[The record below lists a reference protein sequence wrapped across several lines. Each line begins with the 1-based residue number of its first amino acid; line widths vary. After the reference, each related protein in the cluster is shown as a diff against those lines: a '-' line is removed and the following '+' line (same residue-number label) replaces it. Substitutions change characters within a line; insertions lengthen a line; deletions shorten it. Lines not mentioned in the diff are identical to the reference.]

1 MASTSAAPTLICL
14 RAAERSA
21 TQACLASTTAEP
33 ASSQPSDG
41 SRQATARP
49 TPPIDVAALLGRLS
63 QSRDYARMLEQRQKL
78 PAYEHRETLMAMLN
92 ERQVGLVLGAP
103 GWGKSTQVPQ
113 LILADAAA
121 RGVPCRLLVAQPRRL
136 AATALAERVSAE
148 MCDGV
153 GGACGY
159 VIRGETKRGA
169 NTAVTFVTTGVLLRM
184 LEEGPRAL
192 DGVTHVVLDEVHER
206 TVELDLCLLALRGML
221 GGKAP
226 PQGKAPPGKA
236 PPPGSGSALRL
247 VLMSATLDP
256 VPLIAYFG
264 GGAGLVDIPG
274 RTFPVHESFLE
285 PAVEQVGYR
294 CDPSS
299 PWAREVAL
307 PEEAGQ
313 GQAEAAAAEAAELA
327 AAAESATNQ
336 LAATTLAERAARRAN
351 AAAASHTPG
360 AVGEAATAWLRGLG
374 GRGAEQIGGATWVGR
389 SLRAMALGVVNEE
402 LVALLLQQHHAS
414 AEGGGGGGDGAALV
428 FLPGAREI
436 ADMQARLQHGCAG
449 LHVLPLHAQL
459 SAAEQRLAFQ
469 RPPRGTTKARPI
481 ATHTRPAPAEPEPL
495 ELEPRAPSLEPRAP
509 SLEPRAPSPE
519 PRALVRTHQG
529 DPRDRHRRGLCHH
542 PGRHARHRRWPA
554 QARLPRPNPRPNP
567 RPAPLAMT
575 LAVTLTLALA
585 LILTSTL
592 TLALCSW

>member
-1 MASTSAAPTLICL
+1 MRFITMTDGFFARCISVSRLLSPRRRHGATKPRLDCITTAHSAVAAGRVTMTSTSAPPTLISL

-21 TQACLASTTAEP
+21 AKACLASATAEP

-49 TPPIDVAALLGRLS
+49 TPPTDVAALLGRLS
-63 QSRDYARMLEQRQKL
+63 QSRDYARMLEQRRKL
-78 PAYEHRETLMAMLN
+78 PAYEHRVTLMAMLN

-103 GWGKSTQVPQ
+103 GCGKSTQVPQ

-159 VIRGETKRGA
+159 VIRGETKRSA

-192 DGVTHVVLDEVHER
+192 DGVTHVVVDEVHER

-221 GGKAP
+221 EEGKAP
-226 PQGKAPPGKA
+226 PPGEGKAS
-236 PPPGSGSALRL
+236 PPGSGSALRL

-256 VPLIAYFG
+256 APLIAYFG

-285 PAVEQVGYR
+285 PAVEQAGYR

-299 PWAREVAL
+299 LWAREVAL

-336 LAATTLAERAARRAN
+336 LAAATLAERAARRAN
-351 AAAASHTPG
+351 AAAASHMPG

-374 GRGAEQIGGATWVGR
+374 GRGAEQIGGAAWVGR

-436 ADMQARLQHGCAG
+436 ADMQARLHGCAG

-469 RPPRGTTKARPI
+469 GPPRGTTKARPL
-481 ATHTRPAPAEPEPL
+481 ATHTHTAPEPEP
-495 ELEPRAPSLEPRAP
+495 EPPEPEPESRVSSLEPRA
-509 SLEPRAPSPE
+509 
-519 PRALVRTHQG
+519 
-529 DPRDRHRRGLCHH
+529 
-542 PGRHARHRRWPA
+542 
-554 QARLPRPNPRPNP
+554 
-567 RPAPLAMT
+567 
-575 LAVTLTLALA
+575 
-585 LILTSTL
+585 
-592 TLALCSW
+592 

>member
-1 MASTSAAPTLICL
+1 MATPPTLISL

-21 TQACLASTTAEP
+21 AQACLASATAEP

-41 SRQATARP
+41 GRQATARP
-49 TPPIDVAALLGRLS
+49 TPPTDVAALLGRLS
-63 QSRDYARMLEQRQKL
+63 QSRDYARMLEQRRKL
-78 PAYEHRETLMAMLN
+78 PAYEHRVTLMAMLN

-103 GWGKSTQVPQ
+103 GCGKSTQVPQ

-148 MCDGV
+148 MCDSV

-184 LEEGPRAL
+184 LEEGPSAL
-192 DGVTHVVLDEVHER
+192 DSVTHVVVDEVHER

-221 GGKAP
+221 EGKAP
-226 PQGKAPPGKA
+226 PPGEA

-256 VPLIAYFG
+256 APLIAYFG

-285 PAVEQVGYR
+285 RAVEQAGYR
-294 CDPSS
+294 CGPSS

-327 AAAESATNQ
+327 AAAESATNL
-336 LAATTLAERAARRAN
+336 LAAATLAERAARRAN
-351 AAAASHTPG
+351 AAAASHTAG

-374 GRGAEQIGGATWVGR
+374 GHGAEQIGGATWVGR

-414 AEGGGGGGDGAALV
+414 AEGGGGGGDGATLV

-436 ADMQARLQHGCAG
+436 ADMQARLHGCAG

-469 RPPRGTTKARPI
+469 GPPRGTTKVRFL
-481 ATHTRPAPAEPEPL
+481 ATHTHIAPEPEPK
-495 ELEPRAPSLEPRAP
+495 P
-509 SLEPRAPSPE
+509 PE
-519 PRALVRTHQG
+519 PE
-529 DPRDRHRRGLCHH
+529 P
-542 PGRHARHRRWPA
+542 
-554 QARLPRPNPRPNP
+554 
-567 RPAPLAMT
+567 
-575 LAVTLTLALA
+575 
-585 LILTSTL
+585 
-592 TLALCSW
+592 